1 MSINIFIKNMVDL
14 VCSRCSHQF
23 PRNNNLWHHNGRF
36 NNYLQSDI
44 KIDEIFFTNY
54 FNDIEHGFF
63 HAFCCC
69 YISYIITNYNN
80 KQVGFSNKDFIKTK
94 RTDRMRLH
102 NFKEDKHPL
111 NIKLIASL
119 LLHDFLKCNDF
130 SQEEHD
136 KMLKKYYS
144 KLLPETYYHSNPTS
158 ENENKLLIKCDRM
171 ELRRYSDYKEWV
183 DKRHKDLYDELNEE
197 QQNLIE
203 EFYENIRPT
212 LEYFYKN
219 RNEIFIRHGLEKVK
233 KADFK
238 GNFPPENSFLNFSG
252 KKSYP
257 IETDRINNLKPINKH
272 KFYKKVDKIGRI
284 KKELRNKP
292 ESVVY
297 PHETFNCSNHEW
309 HATWGKVKGFITYK
323 DLIDKGGEI
332 IHSERREH
340 LYANSEINIKKWKFI
355 YNSNIHKNNSQIK
368 SLRENDIGII
378 SQELLYNF
386 MGLVKILQDRM
397 VLLRKTC

>member
-1 MSINIFIKNMVDL
+1 MSINIFIENMINL
-14 VCSRCSHQF
+14 VCSRCTHDYSKESS
-23 PRNNNLWHHNGRF
+23 WHHNGALHDF
-36 NNYLQSDI
+36 LQSDI
-44 KIDEIFFTNY
+44 KIDEIFFKNY

-69 YISYIITNYNN
+69 YISYILTNYNN
-80 KQVGFSNKDFIKTK
+80 KQIGFEKNKNITKNRDKKT
-94 RTDRMRLH
+94 RWILNSD
-102 NFKEDKHPL
+102 EHPL
-111 NIKLIASL
+111 NIQLIASL

-144 KLLPETYYHSNPTS
+144 KLLPETYYHSNPTP

-183 DKRHKDLYDELNEE
+183 DKRHKDLYDDLNEE
-197 QQNLIE
+197 QRNLIE

-219 RNEIFIRHGLEKVK
+219 RNEIFIRHGLEDVN

-238 GNFPPENSFLNFSG
+238 GNFPPENSFLEISN
-252 KKSYP
+252 KNYP
-257 IETDRINNLKPINKH
+257 IEIDRITNLNPIPNYNIRINKRIINYI
-272 KFYKKVDKIGRI
+272 KRNTKVIEK
-284 KKELRNKP
+284 
-292 ESVVY
+292 
-297 PHETFNCSNHEW
+297 FNCSNHEFMFDYS
-309 HATWGKVKGFITYK
+309 KVKGYITYK
-323 DLIDKGGEI
+323 EFIKKGGVI
-332 IHSERREH
+332 VNSGKRDH
-340 LYANSEINIKKWKFI
+340 LYATSNINIKKWKFI
-355 YNSNIHKNNSQIK
+355 YTKLVNKEDSQIK
-368 SLRENDIGII
+368 SLRENNIGII

-397 VLLRKTC
+397 IVLRKTC